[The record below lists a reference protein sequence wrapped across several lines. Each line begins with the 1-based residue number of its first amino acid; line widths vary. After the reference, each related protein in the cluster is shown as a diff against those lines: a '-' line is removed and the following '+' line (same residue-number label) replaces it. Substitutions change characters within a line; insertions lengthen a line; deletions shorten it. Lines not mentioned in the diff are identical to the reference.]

1 MKYKKFDQM
10 NCSLAQTL
18 DIIGERWTLLILRN
32 AFLGA
37 RKFGQFQENLD
48 IARNILSSRLK
59 RLVAE
64 GILKRVAAT
73 DRAHPEYQLTD
84 KGLALQPVLL
94 AMTHWGD
101 QYKANPKGARLTF
114 VERDTER
121 PIRTMAAI
129 SQDGR
134 TLLSRDI
141 KVMVGPALQA
151 ETATNHLGTETLRR
165 KQ

>member
-37 RKFGQFQENLD
+37 RRFSQFQENLD

-64 GILKRVAAT
+64 DILKKAAIT
-73 DRAHPEYQLTD
+73 EGAHAEYRLTD

-94 AMTHWGD
+94 SMTHWGD

-114 VERDTER
+114 VERDTEL
-121 PIRTMAAI
+121 PIRQMAAI

-141 KVMVGPALQA
+141 RAVPGPALRPG
-151 ETATNHLGTETLRR
+151 TGTNNPGTEIMRR
-165 KQ
+165 KL